1 MKNYIPQNSI
11 ISREMNRNRIRARF
25 VLTMTRGQTNTTL
38 LYFFNDYVL
47 DYVRP
52 IVDLTTSCSNVSFTR
67 KTILRATTKH
77 YY

>member
-1 MKNYIPQNSI
+1 
-11 ISREMNRNRIRARF
+11 
-25 VLTMTRGQTNTTL
+25 MTRGQTDTTL
-38 LYFFNDYVL
+38 LYFFNDFL
-47 DYVRP
+47 GYVRP